1 MGGEGAVVIVC
12 RCHDVTLEDVKKAIE
27 QGIDNFE
34 LLRRYLKLGFGPC
47 QGRSCIMIAARLFA
61 RATSKSLSEVL
72 ADFRVRP
79 PLLPVSSRT
88 LITGEEE

>member
-1 MGGEGAVVIVC
+1 MGGEETVVVVC
-12 RCHDVTLEDVKKAIE
+12 RCNDVTLEEVKKAIE

-61 RATSKSLSEVL
+61 RVTGKSLSEVL
-72 ADFRVRP
+72 A
-79 PLLPVSSRT
+79 
-88 LITGEEE
+88 

>member
-1 MGGEGAVVIVC
+1 MGGEETVVVVC
-12 RCHDVTLEDVKKAIE
+12 RCNDVTLEEVKKAIE

-61 RATSKSLSEVL
+61 RVTGKSLSEVI
-72 ADFRVRP
+72 ADFRIRP
-79 PLLPVSSRT
+79 PLFPVPLRN

>member
-1 MGGEGAVVIVC
+1 MGREGAVTIVC
-12 RCHDVTLEDVKKAIE
+12 RCHDVTLEEVRKAIE

-61 RATSKSLSEVL
+61 RTTGKSLGEVL
-72 ADFRVRP
+72 VDFHVRP
-79 PLLPVSSRT
+79 PLLPVSLKT
-88 LITGEEE
+88 LVTGEEE